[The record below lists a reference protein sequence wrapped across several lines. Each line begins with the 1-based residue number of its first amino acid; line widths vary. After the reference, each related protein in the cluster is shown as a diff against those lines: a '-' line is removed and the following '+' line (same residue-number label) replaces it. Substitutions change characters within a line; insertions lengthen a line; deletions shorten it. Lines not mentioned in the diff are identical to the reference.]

1 MFALRTLLKE
11 RIQISDKSEDLGS
24 DTVIIKSVEQ
34 MLSVWLVFKLY
45 WTSLLQYHTVQQ
57 MLSKLAGCWLH
68 LAWRYHSIRQ
78 TPHDWETEGEQ
89 QYRTG
94 YIFRCHIPAA
104 VWPPVCTRANIIL
117 PLHYWEPGTLVS
129 IVSNYGLDDRAI
141 EVRSPS
147 EAEDFS
153 SSLCVQTGSEAH
165 PAPCTMGTGDPFPGG
180 KARSGRDA
188 DHSPLSS
195 AEVVNEWSYYSS
207 PPQRLQWRVAGLL
220 YFTLLLLFRCGVR
233 D

>member
-11 RIQISDKSEDLGS
+11 RIQISDNSEDLGS

-68 LAWRYHSIRQ
+68 LAWRYHSIRH
-78 TPHDWETEGEQ
+78 TPHAWETEGEQ
-89 QYRTG
+89 QHSTD

-117 PLHYWEPGTLVS
+117 PLNYWEPGTLVS
-129 IVSNYGLDDRAI
+129 SVWLR
-141 EVRSPS
+141 
-147 EAEDFS
+147 
-153 SSLCVQTGSEAH
+153 TG
-165 PAPCTMGTGDPFPGG
+165 
-180 KARSGRDA
+180 RSGDRG
-188 DHSPLSS
+188 SIP
-195 AEVVNEWSYYSS
+195 
-207 PPQRLQWRVAGLL
+207 
-220 YFTLLLLFRCGVR
+220 VR
-233 D
+233 GRGFFL